1 MNIPET
7 WKIPVAQWWQSLSF
21 EDTKTFLY
29 SFLDLIGTER
39 NLANLLFLMIA
50 ILWFLILVLSLF
62 IINIRLRNNHFEKRK
77 IRKIDEW
84 SAQLF
89 RIMDGDRRILKFV
102 RSIQRQ
108 DSELFTDFLFTYME
122 TLKGKEVKTLIN
134 IYEKTGLPQR
144 ELYLLDHAF
153 FKQRRALAAYRLGHV
168 RARAAREKL
177 LKALRDKNLLLVYCA
192 AGALMNIGN
201 TDDIRKALVLLMRNP
216 KLSEDLFAE
225 IVLGYGKE
233 ITYEMLKL
241 LKIYKSL
248 PPLRLRMV
256 DFLGHFPTP
265 DAAPYLIKY
274 FKTSKNTE
282 ERLRLIKVLGSLATK
297 NVVPVLFKSLKDPH
311 PLIRSQAAKGLGNFR
326 NEKTIVPLSALLEDP
341 NWWCRTHAAYAIAK
355 TGPMGKDF
363 LENRLEST
371 KNLSAKNIIRQ
382 VLNEQT

>member
-7 WKIPVAQWWQSLSF
+7 WKIPVEQWWQSLSF